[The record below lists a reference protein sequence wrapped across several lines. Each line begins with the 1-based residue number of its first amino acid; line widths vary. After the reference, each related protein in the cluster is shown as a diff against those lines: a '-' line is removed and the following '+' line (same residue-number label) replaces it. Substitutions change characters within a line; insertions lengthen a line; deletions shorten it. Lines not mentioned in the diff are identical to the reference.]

1 MLYGKNAGVIV
12 LTKTM
17 DSGKEIEV
25 AWQGTCIQGTT
36 HGFLRKKLMAEIYKV
51 LLEVIEIVYFIKTS
65 NISFIMTSIAYK
77 DIIGTH

>member
-1 MLYGKNAGVIV
+1 MRMLKQLIKRMLYGKNAGVIV

-17 DSGKEIEV
+17 DSGKETEV

-51 LLEVIEIVYFIKTS
+51 LL
-65 NISFIMTSIAYK
+65 
-77 DIIGTH
+77 